1 MSHSVRTAT
10 LRIGCRGV
18 CVKRLTNVDESVLDT
33 STATSVRWLLR
44 SAFEKQSIQQQQ
56 DHRADDRHDPAGDI
70 IRPSKDATD
79 PCPYQC
85 TRDTE
90 QNRNDATTRVFPR
103 HQQLCDRA
111 DNETDKDGPN
121 D

>member
-10 LRIGCRGV
+10 SRIGCRGV

-33 STATSVRWLLR
+33 STATPVRWLLR
-44 SAFEKQSIQQQQ
+44 STFEKKSVEQQQ
-56 DHRADDRHDPAGDI
+56 DHGADDRHDPAGGI
-70 IRPSKDATD
+70 ILAREDATD
-79 PCPYQC
+79 PCSYQC
-85 TRDTE
+85 TGDTE
-90 QNRNDATTRVFPR
+90 QNRDDATTRISAR